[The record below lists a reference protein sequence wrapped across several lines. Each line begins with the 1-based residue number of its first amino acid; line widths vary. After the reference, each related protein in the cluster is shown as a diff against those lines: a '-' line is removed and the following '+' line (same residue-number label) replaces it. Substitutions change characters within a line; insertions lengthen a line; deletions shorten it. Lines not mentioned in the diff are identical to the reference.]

1 MYNMN
6 NEQQQIIDEVY
17 ENYHNSYPDAEK
29 TFQYEGHTIETR
41 KMTKDEFVDMV
52 KTDEE
57 YGRRWGC
64 KIEIKE
70 LTRFERCDWLSIY
83 RPDLQKES
91 MKYDATSSMAGAKS
105 IHIEW
110 LGQHNI
116 PTKLI
121 TITYKEQKIESYE

>member
-1 MYNMN
+1 MTDARYTVY
-6 NEQQQIIDEVY
+6 IDEAY
-17 ENYHNSYPDAEK
+17 RNYCNTYPDAEK
-29 TFQYEGHTIETR
+29 TFQYEGSNIEVR
-41 KMTKDEFVDMV
+41 KLTHEEFINECQ
-52 KTDEE
+52 TDPEFSE
-57 YGRRWGC
+57 RWGL

-83 RPDLQKES
+83 RTDLQKES
-91 MKYDATSSMAGAKS
+91 MKYDAASSMAGAKS
-105 IHIEW
+105 IHTEW